1 MEPSASGEVF
11 NSDPQPEQPVEM
23 ETKRPKRQLLAV
35 ALAVILA
42 LLVVVVYFSFVRKAG
57 SINGNNSKTAQES
70 QKTEYKN
77 LNGFKIQY
85 PSNFALTET
94 ENGAKL
100 TGESDI
106 EFLVKPIDEPLASTV
121 SKKAKELGIKED
133 SPEFATESVNSR
145 TGYLLSQGGKQ
156 YHLFPLF
163 GSYYLEIVVGDA
175 QKASEVMSSLEFTP
189 PQASLQ

>member
-11 NSDPQPEQPVEM
+11 NSDPQPEQPEEV
-23 ETKRPKRQLLAV
+23 ETKRPRRQLIVVVLAV
-35 ALAVILA
+35 MLA
-42 LLVVVVYFSFVRKAG
+42 LFVVVVYFSFVRKAG
-57 SINGNNSKTAQES
+57 STNGNNSETSQEA

-77 LNGFKIQY
+77 LNGFQIQY

-94 ENGAKL
+94 VSGAKL

-106 EFLVKPIDEPLASTV
+106 EFLVKPTEEPLAATV
-121 SKKAKELGIKED
+121 SKKAQELGIKED
-133 SPEFATESVNSR
+133 SSEFSTESVNSR
-145 TGYLLSQGGKQ
+145 TGYLLSLEGKQ
-156 YHLFPLF
+156 YHFFPLF